1 MADYPDFERAMRQ
14 RREKSLRRASRPIR
28 SASALRALNAEN
40 LPPARL
46 QWPQSAKA
54 ALFADNDL
62 EIKGASIQLL
72 TEGGKLRQRRVD
84 KLIWRWSRNK
94 RNNDLLVPDYGG
106 FVALLPGPRRSPA
119 GPRSSRLGGASQGV
133 FSRNKK
139 ELPLRCFLRSAA
151 QPIAISDQAA
161 DVWPT
166 AVEPTAAQ
174 GTARHQRMICS
185 YGTIVSSAGDCAGR
199 LNRRQDH
206 LRRLT

>member
-1 MADYPDFERAMRQ
+1 MTGRRRPSRGPGKAPGTGCLAGGLRHFAGVECIFWSGQPSVLLCLMPALAGAGLYLLGADAG
-14 RREKSLRRASRPIR
+14 RRA
-28 SASALRALNAEN
+28 AAHGAERRRCRGQSDLHPAAGPFVVAVILFYRWMS
-40 LPPARL
+40 LP
-46 QWPQSAKA
+46 
-54 ALFADNDL
+54 
-62 EIKGASIQLL
+62 G
-72 TEGGKLRQRRVD
+72 
-84 KLIWRWSRNK
+84 
-94 RNNDLLVPDYGG
+94 
-106 FVALLPGPRRSPA
+106 GPRRSPA